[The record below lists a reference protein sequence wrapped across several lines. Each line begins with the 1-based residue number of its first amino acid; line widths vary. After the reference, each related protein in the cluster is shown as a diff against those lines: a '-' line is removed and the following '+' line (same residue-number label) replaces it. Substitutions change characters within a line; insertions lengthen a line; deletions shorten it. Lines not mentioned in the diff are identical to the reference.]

1 MNLRKVIN
9 ICLIAMLQLGVAV
22 SIAGRS
28 TPRIVTQKLACQS
41 PINIMDIVTNTTGTS
56 PSYVIRADVLETAGE
71 ELGSDLGT
79 SDANLYIRKLGNGM
93 TVPYYIGAGVQLS
106 QFITQWQAGQTL
118 RLTITY
124 IASGASS
131 FQDITIP
138 AGTANVLI
146 QEPVMIIPPY
156 PIIDAPTG
164 IDASLLPS
172 GILRISWDAVTGAT
186 GYNLYRSID
195 GGNSFTMVAQT
206 ANDYYDD
213 AVTLPVWELR
223 IYHYRVSAVSGRV
236 ESEPSE
242 ILSVALDRIAS
253 VGNSLLG
260 IPLGAGVWVSEWVQ
274 GQSFMIDSVSYWNAN
289 IQQWMTAFDLGG
301 FWDGDFQLSE
311 GMVILLNSYAAP
323 HYTLFT
329 STSSLGGD
337 YSISI
342 AQGYNLILVPPGLD
356 PDLDSVQDMAGEIG
370 PGVESISLWDTEHT
384 LWKQYCPQYPSYDWG
399 AVQPWQRLFIYS
411 TVAYP
416 NWYAPRGGVK

>member
-1 MNLRKVIN
+1 MYLRKVIN

-118 RLTITY
+118 RFTITH

-131 FQDITIP
+131 FQDIVIP
-138 AGTANVLI
+138 TGSSQVNI
-146 QEPVMIIPPY
+146 QDPVMIIPPY
-156 PIIDAPTG
+156 PMLDAPTG
-164 IDASLLPS
+164 IAAILLPS
-172 GILRISWDAVTGAT
+172 QALRVSWDSVTEAG
-186 GYNLYRSID
+186 GYNLYMSAD
-195 GGNSFTMVAQT
+195 GGLTYVLRGQTTLTYFDDSVA
-206 ANDYYDD
+206 
-213 AVTLPVWELR
+213 LPVWEPKL
-223 IYHYRVSAVSGRV
+223 YHYRVSAVSGSV

-242 ILSVALDRIAS
+242 TLSVALDRIAW
-253 VGNSLLG
+253 VGNSLIG
-260 IPLGAGVWVSEWVQ
+260 IPFDTWTWVSDWVTGQ
-274 GQSFMIDSVSYWNAN
+274 GLMVDMVSYWDSGA
-289 IQQWMTAFDLGG
+289 QQWMSAIDLGG
-301 FWDGDFQLSE
+301 FWDGDFQLSG
-311 GMVILLNSYAAP
+311 GMVIMPSSYSAP
-323 HYTLFT
+323 YYSIFT

-337 YSISI
+337 YPISI

-356 PDLDSVQDMAGEIG
+356 PDLDSVQEMAGDIG
-370 PGVESISLWDTEHT
+370 PGVESISLWDAEHT

-399 AVQPWQRLFIYS
+399 ALQPWQRLFIYS

>member
-1 MNLRKVIN
+1 
-9 ICLIAMLQLGVAV
+9 
-22 SIAGRS
+22 
-28 TPRIVTQKLACQS
+28 
-41 PINIMDIVTNTTGTS
+41 
-56 PSYVIRADVLETAGE
+56 
-71 ELGSDLGT
+71 
-79 SDANLYIRKLGNGM
+79 
-93 TVPYYIGAGVQLS
+93 
-106 QFITQWQAGQTL
+106 
-118 RLTITY
+118 
-124 IASGASS
+124 
-131 FQDITIP
+131 
-138 AGTANVLI
+138 
-146 QEPVMIIPPY
+146 
-156 PIIDAPTG
+156 
-164 IDASLLPS
+164 
-172 GILRISWDAVTGAT
+172 
-186 GYNLYRSID
+186 
-195 GGNSFTMVAQT
+195 
-206 ANDYYDD
+206 D

-289 IQQWMTAFDLGG
+289 IQQWVTAFDLGG

-356 PDLDSVQDMAGEIG
+356 PDLDSVQEMAGDIG
-370 PGVESISLWDTEHT
+370 PGVESISLWDAEHT

-399 AVQPWQRLFIYS
+399 ALQPWQRLFIYS